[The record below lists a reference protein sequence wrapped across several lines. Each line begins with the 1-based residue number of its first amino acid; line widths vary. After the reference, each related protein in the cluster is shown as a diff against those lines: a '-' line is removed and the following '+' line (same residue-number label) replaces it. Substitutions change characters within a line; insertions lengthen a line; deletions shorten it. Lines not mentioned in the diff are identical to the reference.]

1 MISPQNEKET
11 SLRFP
16 SIYLFFYSFA
26 FLLAINAGRIAPSF
40 FESLHAVMEVDLI
53 FAGTVDLPWSP
64 FYTYGD
70 KITK

>member
-1 MISPQNEKET
+1 M
-11 SLRFP
+11 
-16 SIYLFFYSFA
+16 A
-26 FLLAINAGRIAPSF
+26 FNAERIAPSF

-64 FYTYGD
+64 FYTYDD

>member
-1 MISPQNEKET
+1 M
-11 SLRFP
+11 
-16 SIYLFFYSFA
+16 A
-26 FLLAINAGRIAPSF
+26 FNAGRIAPSF

-70 KITK
+70 KITE

>member
-1 MISPQNEKET
+1 MISPQNEKRNIT
-11 SLRFP
+11 AISL
-16 SIYLFFYSFA
+16 YLFIFYSFA
-26 FLLAINAGRIAPSF
+26 VLMAFNAGRIAPSF

-64 FYTYGD
+64 FYTYDD